1 MKLYKQVNEF
11 YNEILN
17 RDELSRA
24 LELRSKDYKE
34 RLDDKWEKVLE
45 SHKWSSFY
53 EPLRYATK
61 DGKRIRPLILM
72 LAGES
77 VGIPGGKTDL
87 AAVAVELLHTE
98 SIIHDDI
105 IDNQIQRRNKDSF
118 HLRYGN
124 DTALLTADFVF
135 GIILEIASRYNDPR
149 IAKELSLA
157 ALKMCEGQQKELN
170 INSRRIQWI
179 EYLTVISQKPAAL
192 FQTSSKLG
200 AIIGGGNESEIN
212 ALANYGLNLGI
223 AYQIHDDILDWEQ
236 DDKFLESTQDKRI
249 QENIVSLKKL
259 REHSTLYAENAKRQ
273 LDKIKESDYKEFL
286 YYLADF
292 TVKRDY

>member
-1 MKLYKQVNEF
+1 M
-11 YNEILN
+11 N

-124 DTALLTADFVF
+124 HTALLTADFVF

-170 INSRRIQWI
+170 VNSRRIQWI
-179 EYLTVISQKPAAL
+179 EYLTVISQKTASL

-223 AYQIHDDILDWEQ
+223 AYQIHDDILDWEE

-259 REHSTLYAENAKRQ
+259 REHSTLYSENAKRQ

>member
-179 EYLTVISQKPAAL
+179 EYLTVISQKTAAL

>member
-1 MKLYKQVNEF
+1 MK
-11 YNEILN
+11 ILN
-17 RDELSRA
+17 RDELAKA

-72 LAGES
+72 LTGES
-77 VGIPGGKTDL
+77 VGIPGSKTDL

-149 IAKELSLA
+149 IAKELSSA

-170 INSRRIQWI
+170 VDSRKIQWI
-179 EYLTVISQKPAAL
+179 EYLTVISQKTAAL
-192 FQTSSKLG
+192 FQTSAKLG
-200 AIIGGGNESEIN
+200 AIIGGGNENEID

-223 AYQIHDDILDWEQ
+223 AYQIHDDILDWREDAKFLRLTQ
-236 DDKFLESTQDKRI
+236 DDDI

-259 REHSTLYAENAKRQ
+259 REHSTLYAENAKKQ
-273 LDKIKESDYKEFL
+273 LNKIRESEYKEFL

>member
-1 MKLYKQVNEF
+1 MKLYKQGNEF

-170 INSRRIQWI
+170 VNSRRIQWI
-179 EYLTVISQKPAAL
+179 EYLTVISQKTASL

-223 AYQIHDDILDWEQ
+223 AYQIHDDILDWGE
-236 DDKFLESTQDKRI
+236 DDKFLELTQDRNI

>member
-1 MKLYKQVNEF
+1 M
-11 YNEILN
+11 N
-17 RDELSRA
+17 RDELAKA

-34 RLDDKWEKVLE
+34 RLDDKWEKVLD

-72 LAGES
+72 LSGES
-77 VGIPGGKTDL
+77 VGIPGSKTDL

-135 GIILEIASRYNDPR
+135 GIILELASRYNDPR

-170 INSRRIQWI
+170 IDSRKIQWI
-179 EYLTVISQKPAAL
+179 EYLTVISQKTAAL
-192 FQTSSKLG
+192 FQTSAKLG
-200 AIIGGGNESEIN
+200 AIIGGGNENEIN

-223 AYQIHDDILDWEQ
+223 AYQIHDDILDWGE
-236 DDKFLESTQDKRI
+236 DGKFLGLTQEEDI

-273 LDKIKESDYKEFL
+273 LDKIRESEYKEFL